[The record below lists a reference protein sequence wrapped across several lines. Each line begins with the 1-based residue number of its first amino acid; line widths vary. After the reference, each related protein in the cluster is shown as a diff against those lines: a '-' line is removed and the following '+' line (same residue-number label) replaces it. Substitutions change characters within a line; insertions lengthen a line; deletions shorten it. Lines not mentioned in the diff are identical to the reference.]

1 MVILASTPP
10 WRKAIA
16 TSILIHMILFVSAGY
31 LTIGLFSVPP
41 VNEQYIELD
50 LSQQTLS
57 DSREQ
62 VETAIPQIAEQPAS
76 AEIDP
81 AIPLPVMTE
90 APQSAQPAATPI
102 FSQAANDSSL
112 SKTTISNLSS
122 GSSGSSTSPS
132 NQRNTSFAPPRI
144 LSKVEPSYPTAA
156 RQAEQ
161 QGTAILSVQI
171 LENGRSGV
179 ITIIQSSGYDL
190 LDNAA
195 MAAVRQWR
203 FAPAKDLTSGKSVS
217 CYSTLPV
224 SFSLK

>member
-16 TSILIHMILFVSAGY
+16 TSILIHIILFVSAGY
-31 LTIGLFSVPP
+31 FTIGLFSVPP

-62 VETAIPQIAEQPAS
+62 VETAIPQIAEQSAS

-112 SKTTISNLSS
+112 AKTTISNLSS
-122 GSSGSSTSPS
+122 GSSTGPS

-195 MAAVRQWR
+195 MAAVKQWR

>member
-1 MVILASTPP
+1 MVIWASTPP

-16 TSILIHMILFVSAGY
+16 TSILIHMILFISAGY

-41 VNEQYIELD
+41 ANEQYIELD
-50 LSQQTLS
+50 LSQQPSS
-57 DSREQ
+57 DSHEQ
-62 VETAIPQIAEQPAS
+62 AEAAISQTADQPTP

-81 AIPLPVMTE
+81 TTPLPVMTE

-122 GSSGSSTSPS
+122 GSSTGPS

-179 ITIIQSSGYDL
+179 ITIIRSSGYDL